1 MVTPIKTH
9 RYDLEF
15 TEEVHWGL
23 VKAAAT
29 VKMHQEDFA
38 ERILTVFVDV
48 INEKNDEITKAFEAF
63 LEAICKETEK
73 ENSTQEDTEVVF

>member
-9 RYDLEF
+9 RYDLQLE
-15 TEEVHWGL
+15 EEVHWEL

-38 ERILTVFVDV
+38 ERILAAFVDA
-48 INEKNDEITKAFEAF
+48 INEKNDEITKEFNAF

-73 ENSTQEDTEVVF
+73 ENSTQEDTVVVF

>member
-9 RYDLEF
+9 RYDLELS
-15 TEEVHWGL
+15 EDVHWEL

-38 ERILTVFVDV
+38 ERILTAFVDA
-48 INEKNDEITKAFEAF
+48 INEKDDEITKAFEAF
-63 LEAICKETEK
+63 LTAICKEAEK
-73 ENSTQEDTEVVF
+73 GNSTQEDIEVVF